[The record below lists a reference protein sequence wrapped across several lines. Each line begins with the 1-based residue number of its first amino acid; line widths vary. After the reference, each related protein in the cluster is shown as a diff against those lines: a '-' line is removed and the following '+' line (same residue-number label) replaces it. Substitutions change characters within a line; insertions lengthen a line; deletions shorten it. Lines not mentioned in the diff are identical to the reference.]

1 MKSLK
6 IYSVTKVKTGFG
18 HWRVTLDLSN
28 GTKIS
33 SVTTNSQAIDAE
45 DDVTLAD
52 EICRKN
58 EVDESGE
65 MIEYDYSE
73 IQSQKDIIY

>member
-1 MKSLK
+1 MKNLK
-6 IYSVTKVKTGFG
+6 IYSVATEKTGYG

-52 EICRKN
+52 EVCRKN

-73 IQSQKDIIY
+73 VESQKDILY